1 MAEPELPL
9 VSVVTPSLNQ
19 GRYLEEAIASVLAQ
33 DYPRIEHIVVD
44 GGSTDETL
52 DVLARHPH
60 LRWVSEPDAGQSAAI
75 NKGFRMAEGAVYGW
89 LNADDYYLPG
99 AIFAAVDV
107 LRTTGCGLVHGGWLR
122 VDDGGNVL
130 REVAV
135 VPFDFQ
141 LQLEYRNA
149 VCQPGSFFTRDAYW
163 AVGGLDESYQFAMDY
178 ELWLKLGARFDVSQ
192 VERTQAAYRYHGES
206 KSISQYDEFVPE
218 TLRAS
223 REHGGRFFSPLYV
236 DFYLPYRHP
245 MLNRTLLALRL
256 MRSGEWRISAAGS
269 VAIGSAARAGRDS
282 GLVRPRPRRVVV
294 GRRGASKCSL
304 GARLA

>member
-19 GRYLEEAIASVLAQ
+19 GRYLEEAIASVLTQ

-75 NKGFRMAEGAVYGW
+75 NKGFRMAEGVVYGW

-99 AIFAAVDV
+99 AISAAVDV
-107 LRTTGCGLVHGGWLR
+107 LRTTGCALVHGGWLR
-122 VDDGGNVL
+122 VDDAGDVL
-130 REVAV
+130 REVGV

-141 LQLEYRNA
+141 LQLEHRNA
-149 VCQPGSFFTRDAYW
+149 VCQPGSFFTRDAYL
-163 AVGGLDESYQFAMDY
+163 AVGGVDESYQFAMDY
-178 ELWLKLGARFDVSQ
+178 ELWLKLGARFDVQ
-192 VERTQAAYRYHGES
+192 HVDRTQAAYRYHGES
-206 KSISQYDEFVPE
+206 KSIAQYDEFVPE

-223 REHGGRFFSPLYV
+223 RAHGGRFFSPLYF

-245 MLNRTLLALRL
+245 MLNRAVLASRL
-256 MRSGEWRISAAGS
+256 VRSGAWRDLGRRIRGYRFR
-269 VAIGSAARAGRDS
+269 RAGR
-282 GLVRPRPRRVVV
+282 
-294 GRRGASKCSL
+294 A
-304 GARLA
+304 

>member
-1 MAEPELPL
+1 VAESELPL

-19 GRYLEEAIASVLAQ
+19 GRYLEEAIESVLAQ

-52 DVLARHPH
+52 DVLARHSH
-60 LRWVSEPDAGQSAAI
+60 LRWVSEPDTGQSAAI
-75 NKGFRMAEGAVYGW
+75 NKGFRMAEGTVYAW

-99 AIFAAVDV
+99 AISTAVEV

-122 VDDGGNVL
+122 VDDAGAVL

-141 LQLEYRNA
+141 LQLEHRNT
-149 VCQPGSFFTRDAYW
+149 VCQPGSFFTRDAFW
-163 AVGGLDESYQFAMDY
+163 AVGGVDESYQFAMDY
-178 ELWLKLGARFDVSQ
+178 ELWLKLGARFDVEH
-192 VERTQAAYRYHGES
+192 VDRTQAAYRYHDAS
-206 KSISQYDEFVPE
+206 KSISRYDAFVPE

-223 REHGGRFFSPLYV
+223 RAHGGRRFSPLFV

-245 MLNRTLLALRL
+245 MLNRAVLVSRL
-256 MRSGEWRISAAGS
+256 VRSGAWRDLGRRIRGYRFR
-269 VAIGSAARAGRDS
+269 RAGR
-282 GLVRPRPRRVVV
+282 
-294 GRRGASKCSL
+294 A
-304 GARLA
+304 